1 MEIENPI
8 LEENL
13 NSYLTK
19 INQIHNKLLE
29 KSQNINLNAPQ
40 QKKKKRKKKLRRRP
54 QNSLEWWGLAAK
66 IEDSKKYRL
75 PTPPAKS
82 QSSKHLTRK

>member
-13 NSYLTK
+13 SMYLKK
-19 INQIHNKLLE
+19 INQIHNRLLQ
-29 KSQNINLNAPQ
+29 KSQNITFNMAPQ
-40 QKKKKRKKKLRRRP
+40 KKKKKKRKLRRKN

-66 IEDSKKYRL
+66 L
-75 PTPPAKS
+75 
-82 QSSKHLTRK
+82 